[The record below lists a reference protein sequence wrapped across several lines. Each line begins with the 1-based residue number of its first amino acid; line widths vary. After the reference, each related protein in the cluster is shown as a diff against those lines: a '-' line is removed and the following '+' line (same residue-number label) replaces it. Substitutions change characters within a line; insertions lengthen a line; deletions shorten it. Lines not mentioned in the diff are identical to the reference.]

1 MQEGLPDR
9 GGLRLCGVWPGE
21 VAIAIADRHLQ
32 QVTARGFVRK
42 TLPSWPPGCPPCGI
56 RLAVLAIHG
65 CWSLPWGRV
74 PQPQLP
80 QLTMQVSDCID
91 TPRVKMPLHG
101 GAFDRFVEFEGL
113 EQVALFGREAPGADD
128 SLVVDVDGVFLDL
141 AQYRQRAPW

>member
-1 MQEGLPDR
+1 MATFASSSASVGSQGRPCPDPGL
-9 GGLRLCGVWPGE
+9 LRTRLTPKDE
-21 VAIAIADRHLQ
+21 RKSPRSIDL
-32 QVTARGFVRK
+32 TA
-42 TLPSWPPGCPPCGI
+42 
-56 RLAVLAIHG
+56 
-65 CWSLPWGRV
+65 
-74 PQPQLP
+74 QLP